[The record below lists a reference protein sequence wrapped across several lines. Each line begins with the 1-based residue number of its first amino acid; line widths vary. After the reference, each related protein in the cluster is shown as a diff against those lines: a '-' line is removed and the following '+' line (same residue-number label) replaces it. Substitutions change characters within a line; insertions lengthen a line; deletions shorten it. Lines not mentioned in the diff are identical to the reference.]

1 MSFLYEIQ
9 APSLIHQKDKL
20 EQASDLFLSSIR
32 CHFGK
37 NVSYNAVNH
46 SLKAD
51 SALKTAGITKA
62 IFTAIGLIFT
72 PFALIIGVPLSL
84 LSSSRKSFFSLFLQ
98 KVQPLQSVPAHA
110 PAQAVKA
117 PIRPKTDTAS
127 EAYDRFKHLY
137 PKSSLAAIPP
147 TTELTASF
155 VKFAR
160 SLQVHDTTEFNLS
173 EEEIRTLNL
182 NLMRKFKEASGKS
195 IPSPHEF
202 LTSMKQGGFRP
213 KPLQSTSATFLCQE
227 AQPYKA
233 EYNTI
238 EPVDLSNTPHWGYF
252 LKKEKGKL
260 FLFADGSSYGESLY
274 INGTPHFM
282 MAGRGQNTPYCELK
296 EGDII
301 TTNCRYVGVVD
312 NLGNIITPSL
322 ERQPI
327 ARSMD
332 AVMQIEEFH
341 RSIYAPHTSVKG
353 AVKSKYSNLT
363 HVGILEK
370 QFAPGFSQISAISK
384 SPKYYTDI
392 DFIGQKGQ
400 ELLVF
405 DPLKDKTLMQLKD
418 YFEEE
423 FKFYRFS
430 ESEKIT
436 RLYLFIN
443 AIFQSTATY
452 QFNHHA
458 YLIGDLMHSGQGVCR
473 HRAFALKA
481 LCDVLDLPITY
492 ISGYINSV
500 VASNLGTI
508 TFPDYSGHAWC
519 VYEDQEMGQ
528 QYLVD
533 PMQGHFIKKHYLA
546 GAKDGTRR
554 FRLKRAFGL

>member
-37 NVSYNAVNH
+37 NISYNTANH
-46 SLKAD
+46 TLKAE
-51 SALKTAGITKA
+51 SALKTASVTKA

-72 PFALIIGVPLSL
+72 PISLIIGVPLSL
-84 LSSSRKSFFSLFLQ
+84 LSSSRKSFFSLFRQ

-110 PAQAVKA
+110 PAQAVRA
-117 PIRPKTDTAS
+117 PVIPKIDTA
-127 EAYDRFKHLY
+127 EQAYDRFKHLY
-137 PKSSLAAIPP
+137 PKSSIAAIP
-147 TTELTASF
+147 TITELTESF

-160 SLQVHDTTEFNLS
+160 SLQLHDTTEFNLS
-173 EEEIRTLNL
+173 DDEMRTLNL
-182 NLMRKFKEASGKS
+182 NFMRKFKDSSGKS

-202 LTSMKQGGFRP
+202 LTSMKQGGYKP
-213 KPLQSTSATFLCQE
+213 KPFQSISATFLFKE
-227 AQPYKA
+227 GQPYQTGYS
-233 EYNTI
+233 EI
-238 EPVDLSNTPHWGYF
+238 EALDLDNTPHWGYF

-260 FLFADGSSYGESLY
+260 FLFADGSSYGESLI

-282 MAGRGQNTPYCELK
+282 MAGRGQTTPYCELK
-296 EGDII
+296 EGDVI
-301 TTNCRYVGVVD
+301 TNNYRYVGVVD
-312 NLGNIITPSL
+312 DLGNIITPSQ

-327 ARSMD
+327 ARSID

-341 RSIYAPHTSVKG
+341 RSIYAPQTSVKG

-363 HVGILEK
+363 HVGIIEDR
-370 QFAPGFSQISAISK
+370 FSPGFSQISAISK
-384 SPKYYTDI
+384 SSKYYTDI
-392 DFIGQKGQ
+392 DFIDQKDQ

-423 FKFYRFS
+423 FKFYKFS
-430 ESEKIT
+430 ESEKIR

-500 VASNLGTI
+500 VASNLGAI

-533 PMQGHFIKKHYLA
+533 PMQGHFIKKQYLE
-546 GAKDGTRR
+546 GSKDGTRR
-554 FRLKRAFGL
+554 FRLKRTFGL